1 MDNEDIEG
9 SETQAGRGRKYRPV
23 VAQDNDRAVLE
34 MSSMDP
40 DSSHPSPLPN
50 RSQSMKLVPSN
61 NFILSV
67 TGHYIMC
74 YILREERLCLPEIMN
89 YPTIIFL

>member
-9 SETQAGRGRKYRPV
+9 SERQAGRGRKYRPV

-40 DSSHPSPLPN
+40 DSSPSPSPSPLPN
-50 RSQSMKLVPSN
+50 RTQSMKLVPSN
-61 NFILSV
+61 NFIISLLLD
-67 TGHYIMC
+67 I
-74 YILREERLCLPEIMN
+74 ILC
-89 YPTIIFL
+89 TIY